1 MRVSPAV
8 LLLLLAA
15 SGCAS
20 TQAGEMPPGDPLN
33 RVQGR
38 QLYQQALSFSQTG
51 DLVRAEQYF
60 VASLERGMD
69 ERSVMPPLIRTCV
82 AASRF
87 RAAVGYATHYLERHP
102 EDVPLRFL
110 TATIQ
115 AGLGENHAARR
126 AFEDVIQRNAR
137 HAGAHYN
144 LATLL
149 RDGYNDPRGADEHF
163 RRYLEIEPSGEHAEE
178 ARAGLLRTVSP

>member
-1 MRVSPAV
+1 MRAM
-8 LLLLLAA
+8 LLALTLGLA
-15 SGCAS
+15 GACAS
-20 TQAGEMPPGDPLN
+20 TQAGEMPPGDPLS
-33 RVQGR
+33 RVEGR
-38 QLYQQALSFSQTG
+38 QLYRQALGYSQTG

-69 ERSVMPPLIRTCV
+69 ERTVMPALIRTCV

-87 RAAVGYATHYLERHP
+87 RAAVGYAGHYLERHP
-102 EDVPLRFL
+102 DDVPLRFL
-110 TATIQ
+110 SGTIQ
-115 AGLGENHAARR
+115 AGLGDNHAARR
-126 AFEDVIQRNAR
+126 TFEEVLRRSER

-144 LATLL
+144 LAALL

>member
-1 MRVSPAV
+1 MRPLVLAAV
-8 LLLLLAA
+8 LAA
-15 SGCAS
+15 AGACAS
-20 TQAGEMPPGDPLN
+20 TQSRDMPPGDPLA
-33 RVQGR
+33 RVAAR
-38 QLYQQALSFSQTG
+38 ELYQQAVGFAQTG

-69 ERSVMPPLIRTCV
+69 ERVVMPTLIRTCV
-82 AASRF
+82 SASRF

-110 TATIQ
+110 TGTIL
-115 AGLGENHAARR
+115 AGLGENQSARR
-126 AFEDVIQRNAR
+126 SFEDVLRRSER

-163 RRYLEIEPSGEHAEE
+163 RQYLAIEPSGAHAEE
-178 ARAGLLRTVSP
+178 ARAGLMNTVTP

>member
-1 MRVSPAV
+1 MRVSPAAAALV
-8 LLLLLAA
+8 LAA
-15 SGCAS
+15 ACAS
-20 TQAGEMPPGDPLN
+20 TRTGEMPTGDPLA
-33 RVQGR
+33 RVEGR
-38 QLYQQALSFSQTG
+38 QLYQQALGYAQSG

-60 VASLERGMD
+60 VAALERGMD

-102 EDVPLRFL
+102 DDVPLRFL

-115 AGLGENHAARR
+115 AGLGENAAARR
-126 AFEDVIQRNAR
+126 SLEEVIQRNAR

-149 RDGYNDPRGADEHF
+149 RDGYNDPRGADAHF
-163 RRYLEIEPSGEHAEE
+163 RHYLALEPSGEHAEE